1 MISSRSLRCGVVV
14 ALTLSAAPAA
24 VSRLAYATFLPGNGN
39 FVTTGELQLIPRA
52 VADPAG
58 NTYIAYAVW
67 TGLPHGGFTYN
78 SFVMKVSAVDRRT
91 AFQTRVGVGI
101 ATGIALDA
109 VGNIYVV

>member
-1 MISSRSLRCGVVV
+1 M
-14 ALTLSAAPAA
+14 LSAAPAA

-58 NTYIAYAVW
+58 NTYIAYTLA
-67 TGLPHGGFTYN
+67 TGLPRGGFTYDAY
-78 SFVMKVSAVDRRT
+78 VMKVSAVDKRI

-101 ATGIALDA
+101 ATGIAVDA
-109 VGNIYVV
+109 VGNIY

>member
-1 MISSRSLRCGVVV
+1 MSPLRPWLCGVVLAV
-14 ALTLSAAPAA
+14 TLSAAPAA

-67 TGLPHGGFTYN
+67 TGLPHGGFTYHIN
-78 SFVMKVSAVDRRT
+78 GPGGTIPTVPNN
-91 AFQTRVGVGI
+91 GC
-101 ATGIALDA
+101 
-109 VGNIYVV
+109 